1 MAAGSAGSKRS
12 FAITATTAIATA
24 GARFANQGSMPTS
37 SGSIQKPTTPQRM
50 KHAMPSLTFST
61 LLVANG
67 TTRPLD
73 GWQYEYLPWPAEV
86 QVLARSTLVGLVAT
100 YTSGSETIVEE
111 SPVQA
116 GGTIGV
122 IPSPLNTPVQG
133 WIGAAGDRLKLNYRE
148 TAGTAPT
155 VDGIIEIQPL

>member
-1 MAAGSAGSKRS
+1 MPS
-12 FAITATTAIATA
+12 FTFSQDVLA
-24 GARFANQGSMPTS
+24 GATFQP
-37 SGSIQKPTTPQRM
+37 
-50 KHAMPSLTFST
+50 LT
-61 LLVANG
+61 
-67 TTRPLD
+67 

-86 QVLARSTLVGLVAT
+86 TVLARSEGIGQVNT

-133 WIGAAGDRLKLNYRE
+133 WLAAAGDRLKLTYRN
-148 TAGTAPT
+148 TTGGALFI
-155 VDGIIEIQPL
+155 DGIIEVTPL

>member
-1 MAAGSAGSKRS
+1 MPS
-12 FAITATTAIATA
+12 FTFSQDVLA
-24 GARFANQGSMPTS
+24 GA
-37 SGSIQKPTTPQRM
+37 
-50 KHAMPSLTFST
+50 TFQP
-61 LLVANG
+61 LV
-67 TTRPLD
+67 

-86 QVLARSTLVGLVAT
+86 TVLARSEGIGQVNT

-133 WIGAAGDRLKLNYRE
+133 WMAAAGDRLKLTYRNT
-148 TAGTAPT
+148 TAGALFI
-155 VDGIIEIQPL
+155 DGIIEVTPL